1 MVYNICIY
9 LYTNIFMK
17 DKIRTSVEIPP
28 KLFEQIKIEFLH
40 KRFNFQKLVE
50 RAMFLY
56 LTNKEFQK
64 QIHDTLDTQI

>member
-1 MVYNICIY
+1 
-9 LYTNIFMK
+9 MK
-17 DKIRTSVEIPP
+17 DKIRTSVEVPQ
-28 KLFEQIKIEFLH
+28 KLFETIKIEFLY
-40 KRFNFQKLVE
+40 KKFNFQKLVE

>member
-1 MVYNICIY
+1 
-9 LYTNIFMK
+9 MK
-17 DKIRTSVEIPP
+17 DKIRTSVEVPQ
-28 KLFEQIKIEFLH
+28 KLFEIIKIEFLH

-50 RAMFLY
+50 RSMYLY